1 MGLAVFCGGGF
12 PSALRLPPL
21 AARIA
26 APVARWLGRG
36 TPSLEAAH
44 DHGIYRQA
52 RLGRSGGRTL
62 TGRPGLRG
70 RGSAP
75 PVPRAAGS
83 YSLAAANPTGPAM
96 QPYLRLRQVC
106 LAAPHLQASSAL
118 IRALLGLEECH
129 RDPNVAS
136 YGLENALFPIGAD
149 RFLEVVSPTG
159 PGTAVGRFL
168 QQSHGRGGY
177 MLIFD
182 CDDPKGRAERAAA
195 LGVRI
200 AHHIDRARFQGYQLH
215 PKDCRASF
223 LEFDH
228 TSGGEPASAAG
239 GRHVFRV
246 DRQTIAILPAPG
258 VARERLDALALVVR
272 GARAI
277 LARARQMG
285 LETREDAFALCGVW
299 VRLKEEGA

>member
-1 MGLAVFCGGGF
+1 
-12 PSALRLPPL
+12 
-21 AARIA
+21 
-26 APVARWLGRG
+26 
-36 TPSLEAAH
+36 
-44 DHGIYRQA
+44 
-52 RLGRSGGRTL
+52 
-62 TGRPGLRG
+62 
-70 RGSAP
+70 
-75 PVPRAAGS
+75 
-83 YSLAAANPTGPAM
+83 M

-118 IRALLGLEECH
+118 IGALLGVEECH
-129 RDPNVAS
+129 RDASVAS

-168 QQSHGRGGY
+168 QQTQGRGGY

-182 CDDPKGRAERAAA
+182 CDDPKARAERAAA

-228 TSGGEPASAAG
+228 TLGGEDPGGAYWPAGEDWQRHVKTDVTRDLEGVEVLSDDPAGLAQRWSAIIGLPASAADS
-239 GRHVFRV
+239 RHVFRV
-246 DRQTIAILPAPG
+246 DRQTITIFAAPG
-258 VARERLDALALVVR
+258 TARERLDAVALVVR

-299 VRLKEEGA
+299 MRLREDGA